1 MNDTLND
8 ILSTSKRPVKI
19 LIIKPSAL
27 GDIVHSLPFLA
38 AVHKRYPE
46 AEIHWVV
53 AKGLHT
59 FLEGHPLIE
68 RLWIMNKDGW
78 KKISRIRQTLPEI
91 KRFWKGLR
99 AEHFDI
105 SVDLSGLL
113 RSGLITWAAGARCKL
128 GFSDS
133 DEGSPFFYTHKI
145 QGGDQIHAIDRYL
158 KLARLLDCDTS
169 QIEYPFPPLPA
180 VSELSASLPAEF
192 CIMAPSA
199 GKEANRWPAERF
211 GQLAAK
217 LPLPTVVISSP
228 ADSHIVEEVVA
239 TSNGKAINLAGQTG
253 LKELVSLIAKARFF
267 ICNDTGPMHIAAAL
281 DVPVFALFG
290 PANPVRTGPYGTSHT
305 IIRETLPCSPCYAQ
319 KPCTKY
325 TWRCMNDLTV
335 EKVLHVI
342 QAIRLKA
349 EKKPTGSRDNT

>member
-1 MNDTLND
+1 MIAALRD
-8 ILSTSKRPVKI
+8 ILSASRRPLKI

-46 AEIHWVV
+46 AKIHWVV
-53 AKGLHT
+53 AKGLHS

-68 RLWIMNKDGW
+68 RLWILDKEGW
-78 KKISRIRQTLPEI
+78 KQIRRFRHILPEI
-91 KRFWKGLR
+91 NTFRKGLKE
-99 AEHFDI
+99 EHFDI

-113 RSGLITWAAGARCKL
+113 RSGLITWAAGARCRL

-145 QGGDQIHAIDRYL
+145 EGGDQIHAIDRYL

-169 QIEYPFPPLPA
+169 QIEYPLPPLPA
-180 VSELSASLPAEF
+180 ASELLAALPVEF

-199 GKEANRWPAERF
+199 GKKANRWPAERF
-211 GQLAAK
+211 GQLAAN
-217 LPLPTVVISSP
+217 LPLPSVVISSP

-239 TSNGKAINLAGQTG
+239 ASNGKAINFAGRTG
-253 LKELVSLIAKARFF
+253 LKELVSLIAKASFF

-290 PANPVRTGPYGTSHT
+290 PANPIRTGPYGKSHT
-305 IIRETLPCSPCYAQ
+305 IIQETLPCSPCYAQ

-325 TWRCMNDLTV
+325 NWRCMNDLTV
-335 EKVLHVI
+335 EKVLHII
-342 QAIRLKA
+342 QVTRMKT
-349 EKKPTGSRDNT
+349 EG

>member
-1 MNDTLND
+1 MIDDLRD
-8 ILSTSKRPVKI
+8 ILSASKRTPLKI

-46 AEIHWVV
+46 AKIHWVV
-53 AKGLHT
+53 AKGLHS

-68 RLWIMNKDGW
+68 KLWIMDKEGW
-78 KKISRIRQTLPEI
+78 KNIRRFSHIIPEI
-91 KRFWKGLR
+91 NTFRKGLR
-99 AEHFDI
+99 EEHFDI

-113 RSGLITWAAGARCKL
+113 RSGLITWAAGARCRL

-145 QGGDQIHAIDRYL
+145 KGGDQIHAIDRYL

-169 QIEYPFPPLPA
+169 QIEYPFPPLPTT
-180 VSELSASLPAEF
+180 SELLASLPAEF
-192 CIMAPSA
+192 CIITPSA

-211 GQLAAK
+211 GQLAAN
-217 LPLPTVVISSP
+217 LPLPSVVISSP
-228 ADSHIVEEVVA
+228 ADSHIVEKVVA
-239 TSNGKAINLAGQTG
+239 ASNGNAINLAGQTG

-290 PANPVRTGPYGTSHT
+290 PANPIRTGPYGKSHT
-305 IIRETLPCSPCYAQ
+305 IIQEPLPCSPCYAQ
-319 KPCTKY
+319 KPCTKHN
-325 TWRCMNDLTV
+325 WRCMNDLTV
-335 EKVLHVI
+335 EKVLHTI
-342 QAIRLKA
+342 QVVRRKT
-349 EKKPTGSRDNT
+349 EG